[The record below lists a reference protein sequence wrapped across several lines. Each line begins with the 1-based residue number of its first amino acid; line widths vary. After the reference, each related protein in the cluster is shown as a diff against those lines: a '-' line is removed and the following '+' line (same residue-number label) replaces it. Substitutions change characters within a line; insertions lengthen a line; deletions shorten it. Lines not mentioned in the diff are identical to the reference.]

1 MTKTCLGCGIPLQTE
16 DSNRVGYVDDLE
28 KEYCERCFKIRHYNH
43 YQTVEKSNQ
52 DYLSILKE
60 ISLTKDLVVFVV
72 DLLNISPMITEIL
85 SLLKQNPVLLVLTK
99 RDLLP
104 KSLYESRLLDYMDQ
118 YGTFIDKIL
127 ISSKKNYQFDQL
139 LEKIVQYQVSD
150 RVYVVG
156 LTNAGKSTML
166 NQMIKNYTTLDYEIT
181 TSMQSSTTL

>member
-1 MTKTCLGCGIPLQTE
+1 
-16 DSNRVGYVDDLE
+16 
-28 KEYCERCFKIRHYNH
+28 
-43 YQTVEKSNQ
+43 
-52 DYLSILKE
+52 
-60 ISLTKDLVVFVV
+60 
-72 DLLNISPMITEIL
+72 
-85 SLLKQNPVLLVLTK
+85 LKQNPVLLVLTK

-127 ISSKKNYQFDQL
+127 ISSKKDYQFDQL

-181 TSMQSSTTL
+181 TSMQSSTTLGMISVPIRDTLTLVDTPGILDEGNLLNVVPAKMMKKIIPKKEIRPISYQVKG